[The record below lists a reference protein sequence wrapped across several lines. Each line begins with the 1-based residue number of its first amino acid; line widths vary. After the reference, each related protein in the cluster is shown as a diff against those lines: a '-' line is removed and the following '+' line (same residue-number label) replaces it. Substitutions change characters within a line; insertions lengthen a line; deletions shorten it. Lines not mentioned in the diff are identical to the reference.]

1 MRHIDYTNTPEA
13 DVIVDYIESRR
24 KKGLYTLILTAG
36 LPGTGKSS
44 LDIRLAEVI
53 SIRLAG
59 KNIITAAN
67 VIDDILELIDFVRDA
82 DKNKVCIC
90 IIEEIS
96 VLFPSRRAMAHDNV
110 VVGKILDTARKKK
123 VIILANAPIW
133 TAVDSHIRALGNIY
147 IETLRI
153 NKKEGVVVAKA
164 LRLQTNP
171 GTGKTYFHWLKRN
184 KKEVHRIFLNKPNKD
199 TWDDY
204 EDKKDKFM
212 EELYEELK
220 SKTLKKK
227 GKVVKQPK
235 IRSITK
241 REMEVYD
248 LLVRKGMTQR
258 VAAEKLGIAQTS
270 VSTAMIRL
278 QKKMNIEYKNGRRE
292 RKSVQNNPKEIE
304 IPMNLPP
311 VAQ

>member
-44 LDIRLAEVI
+44 LDLRLAELV
-53 SIRLAG
+53 SLRLAG

-82 DKNKVCIC
+82 DKDKICIC

-110 VVGKILDTARKKK
+110 VVGKILDTARKKQ

-133 TAVDSHIRALGNIY
+133 TAIDSHIRALGNIY

-153 NKKEGVVVAKA
+153 NKKECVVVAKA

-171 GTGKTYFHWLKRN
+171 GTGKTYFHWLKRSR
-184 KKEVHRIFLNKPNKD
+184 KEVHRIFLNKPNKE
-199 TWDDY
+199 TWDNY

-235 IRSITK
+235 VRSITK
-241 REMEVYD
+241 REMEIYD
-248 LLVRKGMTQR
+248 LVVRKGMTQR
-258 VAAEKLGIAQTS
+258 AAAEELKMSQTNIS
-270 VSTAMIRL
+270 KSMYNL
-278 QKKMNIEYKNGRRE
+278 QKKINVEYKNGRRE
-292 RKSVQNNPKEIE
+292 KKSIQSIPKDTE
-304 IPMNLPP
+304 IPMNLLP